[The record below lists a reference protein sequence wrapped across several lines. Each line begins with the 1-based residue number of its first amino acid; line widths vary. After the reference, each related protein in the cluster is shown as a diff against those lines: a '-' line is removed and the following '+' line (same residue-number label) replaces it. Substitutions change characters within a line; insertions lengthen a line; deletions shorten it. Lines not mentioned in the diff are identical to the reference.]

1 MIIQSKMLV
10 IRHHL
15 AQNPAPVVA
24 QKAQP
29 SGGLVK
35 IWPGEI
41 ARPFFLRTMKSPMPS
56 RPGSMFAGEAAHR
69 PAAGC
74 RYACRNVRRP
84 ARDLRAPRLIIRPIA
99 RLLRTEFI

>member
-1 MIIQSKMLV
+1 MLV
-10 IRHHL
+10 IRKRF

-41 ARPFFLRTMKSPMPS
+41 ARPFF
-56 RPGSMFAGEAAHR
+56 FVNHE
-69 PAAGC
+69 
-74 RYACRNVRRP
+74 N
-84 ARDLRAPRLIIRPIA
+84 PIA
-99 RLLRTEFI
+99 AARHAR